1 MEKIINHIARFI
13 SIVFHPFAIPTMGLL
28 IIYFS
33 LPGIEM
39 YPSKLTQILIGIVL
53 VSTFV
58 LPGAFVLLMAATKN
72 IQLNMMHHRDRMLPF
87 IFSAFSIYMGAQLI
101 GKLPLPG
108 VFRLFMLG
116 SCLLLIVM
124 FMITLKWKIS
134 GHAAA
139 IGGLTALLISVTLK
153 YGIDLKWAIISA
165 ILVSGLIA
173 SSRLILN
180 KHQPAQLY
188 AGYILGFVV
197 IFFTGYYF

>member
-1 MEKIINHIARFI
+1 
-13 SIVFHPFAIPTMGLL
+13 
-28 IIYFS
+28 
-33 LPGIEM
+33 
-39 YPSKLTQILIGIVL
+39 
-53 VSTFV
+53 
-58 LPGAFVLLMAATKN
+58 
-72 IQLNMMHHRDRMLPF
+72 
-87 IFSAFSIYMGAQLI
+87 
-101 GKLPLPG
+101 PLPG

-139 IGGLTALLISVTLK
+139 IGGLTALLISVTIK
-153 YGIDLKWAIISA
+153 YGIDLKWAIISE
-165 ILVSGLIA
+165 ILVSGLIT

-188 AGYILGFVV
+188 AGYILGFVI